1 MAKIERFEDLQCWQE
16 ARVMV
21 KMVYEASG
29 SGLISKDFELR
40 GQIRSAALS
49 SMSNA
54 AEGFGRFSNK
64 EFIRFLEI
72 ATSSAIEVKSI
83 VYAAFDLGYWDNTTT
98 ESIQHKAEEVK
109 SLCLGLIKYLKCRN
123 K

>member
-1 MAKIERFEDLQCWQE
+1 MAKIEKFEDLHCWQE
-16 ARVMV
+16 ARNLV
-21 KMVYEASG
+21 KMVYEASQ
-29 SGLISKDFELR
+29 SGPISKDFELR
-40 GQIRSAALS
+40 NQIRRAALS

-83 VYAAFDLGYWDNTTT
+83 SYSALDLNYWDEKIT
-98 ESIQHKAEEVK
+98 SDIQVKAEEVK
-109 SLCLGLIKYLKCRN
+109 SLCLGLIKYLKSR
-123 K
+123 KK